1 MNELI
6 PSQESLWGS
15 KSQPPVWNVE
25 FWPPPEW
32 SGFVGV
38 RRHSMGAWGQGCI
51 GIFKLSHRIYKPSS
65 LFKKK
70 EGKQL
75 LLQVNSLVTAS
86 QVFFKKVEMSG
97 NVFPQ
102 LWVWGEGRS
111 HLSRHLECQPLAWRG
126 RGPSWRG
133 RSNIALLSM
142 YGVGWGENSSQRFIA
157 DRQGM
162 LQRGILI
169 FRFFTVKSVKIM
181 RQTERSQGGT
191 LFHLARASMISVAR
205 EENFYAS

>member
-1 MNELI
+1 MNWYHPRRAFEEVNLSPQSGMLSSDRRLNEVVLSEYVGTAWVPGDKGVLAYLNFLI
-6 PSQESLWGS
+6 VFISL
-15 KSQPPVWNVE
+15 PPY
-25 FWPPPEW
+25 
-32 SGFVGV
+32 
-38 RRHSMGAWGQGCI
+38 
-51 GIFKLSHRIYKPSS
+51 L
-65 LFKKK
+65 KKK

-102 LWVWGEGRS
+102 LWVWGEERS

-181 RQTERSQGGT
+181 RQTERSQGST